1 LRRWEELRPQLD
13 ARGVQIVTLCTDTP
27 EKIAAQRAKHGLQA
41 VMLADP
47 DGSVTKQLG
56 IQNRAVNT
64 GPPGG
69 PRLPI
74 PTTVLASADGRVV
87 WIDQSKDYQRRSD
100 PVRVRRALEEHVD
113 ASA

>member
-1 LRRWEELRPQLD
+1 LRRWEELRPELD
-13 ARGVQIVTLCTDTP
+13 ARGIEIVTLCCDTP
-27 EKIAAQRAKHGLQA
+27 EKVAAGRAKHGLRA

-56 IQNRAVNT
+56 IQNRAINT

-74 PTTVLASADGRVV
+74 PTTVLVDATGSVV

-100 PVRVRRALEEHVD
+100 PVRVRQALDEHLGD
-113 ASA
+113 LG